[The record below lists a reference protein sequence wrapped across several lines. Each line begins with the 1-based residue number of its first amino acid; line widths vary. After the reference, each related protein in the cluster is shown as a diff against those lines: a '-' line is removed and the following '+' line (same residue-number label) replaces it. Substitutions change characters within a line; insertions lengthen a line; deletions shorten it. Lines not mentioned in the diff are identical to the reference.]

1 MEYATHNGTYQ
12 FAKKFSAYRDF
23 YIQSNG
29 LIFSKLGLG
38 TFNIEPIK
46 RKIMFFIILRG

>member
-23 YIQSNG
+23 YIQPE
-29 LIFSKLGLG
+29 F
-38 TFNIEPIK
+38 E
-46 RKIMFFIILRG
+46 R